1 MRRGK
6 YLLIGVFTL
15 FLNGLNEV
23 NAQPN
28 TLYFLKGVPQT
39 KDLNPARPGIESG
52 FYISLPLLSK
62 IDLSANT
69 NNWSFNDLIHRGT
82 GLKADSMVW
91 DFKKYL
97 GALGKNNFL
106 MESAAWTLFE
116 MGYKKEDIF
125 YAFSWTE
132 REYAEPFFSKS
143 LAELLYYGNEPYLG
157 SVYQSGYFGLGAAHY
172 REFAFTYAR
181 ELKKGIGIGI
191 TGKLLFGLAGAK
203 TSGLNFIMGMPID
216 GNQIDVGAT
225 GKALFSAPVDI
236 QLLNNPNG
244 YQAIAKNNFG
254 TGSYLAN
261 FGNPG
266 LAVDLGFTNKISK
279 KLELSV
285 SLIDLGFISW
295 TKDVIAFT
303 ENGHF
308 IVRGINLN
316 TPTSTNNPPTTTD
329 VQGLFLAFRDSLRTA
344 FYPNQNTKTFST
356 VLPVKLYVAGEYK
369 MSEQV
374 TFGGLGRVRMFNN
387 MIHTSLTASVNAR
400 LSNKLSMSAS
410 YSVMESTYDNLGFAA
425 AYRIGAVQIYAAAD
439 NVPSFFE
446 PTTAR
451 NTNLRVGINLIFN
464 DEVKSRKGVY
474 NRRPKRAGPGCPLVR
489 DNL

>member
-1 MRRGK
+1 M
-6 YLLIGVFTL
+6 
-15 FLNGLNEV
+15 NGFNKV

-28 TLYFLKGVPQT
+28 TLYFLKGIPQT

-52 FYISLPLLSK
+52 FYISLPLFSK

-82 GLKADSMVW
+82 GVMADSMVW

-116 MGYKKEDIF
+116 MGYKKGDNF
-125 YAFSWTE
+125 YAVSWTE
-132 REYAEPFFSKS
+132 REYAEPFFTKN
-143 LAELLYYGNEPYLG
+143 LAELLYYGNDRYLG
-157 SVYQSGYFGLGAAHY
+157 STFQSGYFGFGAAHY
-172 REFAFTYAR
+172 REFAFTYAK
-181 ELKKGIGIGI
+181 ELKKNIGIGI
-191 TGKLLFGLAGAK
+191 TGKLLFGMAGAK
-203 TSGLNFIMGMPID
+203 TSGLNFIMGMPKN

-225 GKALFSAPVDI
+225 GKALLSAPVDI

-244 YQAIAKNNFG
+244 YQAIAKNTFG

-295 TKDVIAFT
+295 TKDVNAFT

-308 IVRGINLN
+308 MVRGINLN
-316 TPTSTNNPPTTTD
+316 TTTSTNNPPTTTD
-329 VQGLFLAFRDSLRTA
+329 AQGLFLAFRDSVRNA
-344 FYPNQNTKTFST
+344 FYPDRSTKSFST
-356 VLPVKLYVAGEYK
+356 LLPVKLYVAAEYK
-369 MSEQV
+369 IGDQV
-374 TFGGLGRVRMFNN
+374 TLGGLGRLRMFNN

-400 LSNKLSMSAS
+400 FTNKLAVSAS
-410 YSVMESTYDNLGFAA
+410 YSVMESTYDNLGIAA
-425 AYRIGAVQIYAAAD
+425 AYRIGSVQIYAAAD
-439 NVPSFFE
+439 NVPSFFQ
-446 PTTAR
+446 PATAR

-474 NRRPKRAGPGCPLVR
+474 NQRPKRAGPGCPLIR